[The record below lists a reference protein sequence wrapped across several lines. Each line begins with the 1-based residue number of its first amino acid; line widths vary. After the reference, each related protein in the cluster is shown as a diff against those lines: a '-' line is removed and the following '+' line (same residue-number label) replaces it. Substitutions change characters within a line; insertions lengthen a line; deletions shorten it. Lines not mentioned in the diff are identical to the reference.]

1 MKNKKISWYV
11 ISIIGALL
19 WQGTGFIR
27 TDNYDLNFA
36 LGVIAWAGMFVFLF
50 GIAVGI
56 YEGVGKLI
64 KKTPK
69 QEDVSENIK

>member
-1 MKNKKISWYV
+1 MKNKKIPWYA

-56 YEGVGKLI
+56 YEGIVKLI
-64 KKTPK
+64 KKEPK
-69 QEDVSENIK
+69 HEDIYENIK